1 MAIRNRQKL
10 HVVGD
15 HNSQV
20 VKQESRWSLKI
31 YIYMKAINLEFNLF
45 RVGLL
50 VLTTK
55 MLKMLR
61 LGKINLVLEKLF
73 A

>member
-1 MAIRNRQKL
+1 MQ
-10 HVVGD
+10 
-15 HNSQV
+15 
-20 VKQESRWSLKI
+20 
-31 YIYMKAINLEFNLF
+31 AINLEFNLF

-55 MLKMLR
+55 ILKMLGM
-61 LGKINLVLEKLF
+61 GKINLVLDKLF

>member
-1 MAIRNRQKL
+1 MQ
-10 HVVGD
+10 
-15 HNSQV
+15 
-20 VKQESRWSLKI
+20 
-31 YIYMKAINLEFNLF
+31 AINLEFNLF

-61 LGKINLVLEKLF
+61 MGKINLVLEKLF

>member
-1 MAIRNRQKL
+1 
-10 HVVGD
+10 
-15 HNSQV
+15 
-20 VKQESRWSLKI
+20 
-31 YIYMKAINLEFNLF
+31 MKAINLEFNLF
-45 RVGLL
+45 HVGLL

-61 LGKINLVLEKLF
+61 MGKINLVLEKLF

>member
-1 MAIRNRQKL
+1 MQ
-10 HVVGD
+10 
-15 HNSQV
+15 
-20 VKQESRWSLKI
+20 
-31 YIYMKAINLEFNLF
+31 AINLKFNLF
-45 RVGLL
+45 RMGLL

-61 LGKINLVLEKLF
+61 MGKINLVLEKLF